1 MNAVEEKKKKKQ
13 QLSNA
18 NKQKICKV
26 AKKIKKNWMKK
37 NLVAKIHKL
46 KVLIVLHTIM
56 IQVVPEFNNSKLNS
70 QVDQSRSA
78 VA

>member
-1 MNAVEEKKKKKQ
+1 
-13 QLSNA
+13 
-18 NKQKICKV
+18 
-26 AKKIKKNWMKK
+26 MKK